1 LKTFKIKTTITYS
14 NFNSIAIAKN
24 VIIVITKNL
33 LIDSNPHLR
42 SNLSLLPTLSTIIMT
57 IKIISNPI
65 IKPINLK
72 ANLKTTSITTI
83 NRIAKNLTNF
93 QPINFIINFTVV
105 KFKT

>member
-1 LKTFKIKTTITYS
+1 
-14 NFNSIAIAKN
+14 
-24 VIIVITKNL
+24 
-33 LIDSNPHLR
+33 
-42 SNLSLLPTLSTIIMT
+42 MT

-72 ANLKTTSITTI
+72 ANLKSTSTI
-83 NRIAKNLTNF
+83 IIRIAKNLTNF